1 MHRPWS
7 TVAVGRWGLCSSTH
21 VIFTPLHVW
30 AGIYRPPGC
39 SACATL
45 KTAGATLL
53 FNHLPSRGEGLQVP
67 FASAH
72 SPFPLP
78 TAAAHTHTHS
88 ATKKNCRRLRLYRGI
103 NGVNP
108 AIHHA
113 VLLPESGPLARR
125 CSSAQ
130 SPLRV
135 CLGAIT
141 QIIQRDGLAVAGPTP
156 GPLWSPSF
164 VSSASKFPCMFE
176 QNDFCHASKGR
187 LPVVARPYCL
197 PGSLEKLG

>member
-1 MHRPWS
+1 MGSLQQHTCYFHS
-7 TVAVGRWGLCSSTH
+7 SACVGRDIQTPRLQRLCNLEDSGSDAA
-21 VIFTPLHVW
+21 VQ
-30 AGIYRPPGC
+30 PPTIQGGGG
-39 SACATL
+39 SRSR
-45 KTAGATLL
+45 
-53 FNHLPSRGEGLQVP
+53 LPAP
-67 FASAH
+67 IPP
-72 SPFPLP
+72 SPFP

-141 QIIQRDGLAVAGPTP
+141 RIIQRDGLAVAGPTP
-156 GPLWSPSF
+156 RPLWSPSF